1 MIPWPPKP
9 PSLISTRSLS
19 PSSTVVISA
28 GLPSRARR
36 SRLLR
41 LVDERLPEQLRER
54 GPLLLD
60 ELPDDDLL
68 SQADVELLQRREVLD
83 DGVLPVVA
91 ELVDRLAE
99 PVAPSVVDGTRRD
112 DLDEG
117 EALVLQSLDHR
128 AAQPAQVEHRP
139 AGHVGGAC

>member
-1 MIPWPPKP
+1 MTAFRPACTVAARPRRYPARMIPWPPKP
-9 PSLISTRSLS
+9 PSLIPTRPLS

-68 SQADVELLQRREVLD
+68 SEAEVELLQRREVPD

-91 ELVDRLAE
+91 ELG
-99 PVAPSVVDGTRRD
+99 DGPP
-112 DLDEG
+112 G
-117 EALVLQSLDHR
+117 
-128 AAQPAQVEHRP
+128 
-139 AGHVGGAC
+139 AG